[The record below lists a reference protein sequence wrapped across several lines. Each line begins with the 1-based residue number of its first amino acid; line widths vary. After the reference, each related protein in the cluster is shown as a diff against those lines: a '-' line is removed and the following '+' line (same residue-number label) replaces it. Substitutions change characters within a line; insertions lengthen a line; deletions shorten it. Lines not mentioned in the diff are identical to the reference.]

1 MAELREQTQVE
12 GRVGVSG
19 YVMQATAVAGVSV

>member
-12 GRVGVSG
+12 GGAGVSG
-19 YVMQATAVAGVSV
+19 CVMQATAVAGGSV